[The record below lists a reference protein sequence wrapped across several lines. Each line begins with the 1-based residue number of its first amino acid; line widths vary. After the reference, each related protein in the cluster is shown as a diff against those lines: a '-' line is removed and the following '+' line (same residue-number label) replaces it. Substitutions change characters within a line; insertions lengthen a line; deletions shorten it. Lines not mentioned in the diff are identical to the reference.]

1 MYYMYTVCLTLT
13 TCLPP
18 TGILRSVECP
28 PTSMTHRRSGV
39 ESGSEGDRLVAGGYT
54 TKR

>member
-1 MYYMYTVCLTLT
+1 
-13 TCLPP
+13 
-18 TGILRSVECP
+18 VECP
-28 PTSMTHRRSGV
+28 PTSMTRRRSGV